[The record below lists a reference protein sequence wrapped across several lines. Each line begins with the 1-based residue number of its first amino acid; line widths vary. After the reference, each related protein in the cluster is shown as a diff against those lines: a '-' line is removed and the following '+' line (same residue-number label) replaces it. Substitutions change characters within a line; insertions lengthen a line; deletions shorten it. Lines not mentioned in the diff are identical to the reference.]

1 MVCIMILPKQIWKD
15 IEGFE
20 NYQVNQ
26 IGQVRSLNYRQT
38 GKVKRL
44 KFQPKRDGYLTVCLY
59 KDGKP
64 YTKYVHRLVAE
75 AFILNPNNLPQVNH
89 IDEDKANNH
98 VNNLE
103 WCDAKYNSNYGT
115 HNERMRRTLSKSMKG
130 KNIKPVLML
139 SKEGKPLA
147 VFDSFKIA
155 SQYLGKSNTSNIS
168 HCCRGLQPRAYGYKW
183 KYINIIEL

>member
-1 MVCIMILPKQIWKD
+1 MLLPKQIWKD

-44 KFQPKRDGYLTVCLY
+44 KSTPNSAGYLTVCLS
-59 KDGKP
+59 KDGKRYP
-64 YTKYVHRLVAE
+64 KYVHQLVAE
-75 AFILNPNNLPQVNH
+75 AFIPNLNNLPQVNH

-103 WCDAKYNSNYGT
+103 WCTREYNTNYGT
-115 HNERMRRTLSKSMKG
+115 RNERQSKSMKG
-130 KNIKPVLML
+130 KGIKPVLML

-147 VFDSFKIA
+147 VFK
-155 SQYLGKSNTSNIS
+155 SQIEANEYLGKDKYNSNIN
-168 HCCRGLQPRAYGYKW
+168 HCVIGKNKTAWNYKW
-183 KYINIIEL
+183 KSINIVQL

>member
-1 MVCIMILPKQIWKD
+1 MILPKQIWKD

-44 KFQPKRDGYLTVCLY
+44 KSTPNRGGYLIVCLY
-59 KDGKP
+59 KDGKCYP
-64 YTKYVHRLVAE
+64 KYVHQLVAE
-75 AFILNPNNLPQVNH
+75 AFIPNPNNLPQVNH

-103 WCDAKYNSNYGT
+103 WCTREYNNNYGT
-115 HNERMRRTLSKSMKG
+115 RNERASKSMEG
-130 KNIKPVLML
+130 KRIKPVIML

-147 VFDSFKIA
+147 VFK
-155 SQYLGKSNTSNIS
+155 SQIEANEYLGKDKYNPNIS
-168 HCCRGLQPRAYGYKW
+168 QSVRGLQNTSWNYKW
-183 KYINIIEL
+183 KFINIVQL